1 MTKEPKLWEGNET
14 VWHAWEPECDS
25 CGRGESSLRGKQ
37 LLSCSGCL
45 VSKYCSKEFQKKDW
59 GENHKNQCHLSEANS
74 RAGHRTVTDTAVIYT
89 AVSKHGREITARR
102 MAA

>member
-25 CGRGESSLRGKQ
+25 CGRGESSLRGKKQ

-45 VSKYCSKEFQKKDW
+45 VSKYCSKECQKKDW
-59 GENHKNQCHLSEANS
+59 GEDHRNQCHLFEANKKLS
-74 RAGHRTVTDTAVIYT
+74 SVFAKSLGPGTIKDPKLDWP
-89 AVSKHGREITARR
+89 SKLNEW
-102 MAA
+102 